1 MGIQP
6 LEASP
11 YTNTRSKSKTTFA
24 EKAQAKNC
32 EATNEDPSSPP
43 SPLPKSASRKR
54 KQPSSAQSAQS
65 AQSEGE
71 INGETI
77 QQVSSKK
84 QKSAAPMT
92 ASRKKGSPK
101 KKDEE
106 KRLRHFRSHAP
117 GTYLQRLKRAQ
128 SQRMFVIKR
137 ARNID
142 NPSHPSETIS
152 MAGTTGNI
160 YTITITH
167 LPTCTCPDN
176 RKGNQC
182 KHIVYALHN
191 VLKAPPNLQYQLA
204 FLTPE
209 LQQIF
214 TQAPPLP
221 TSSPANTETNNDP
234 SNRKE
239 ISGDC
244 PICFM
249 EFAPATEEI
258 IFCRAACGNNIHKQ
272 CFEQWARAQAS
283 GSVKCVYCRTPW
295 LREVG
300 DYESL
305 AKGGKEG
312 EEGYVNIGKELGLSG
327 MRDMSSYHQYWVR
340 GLMGR
345 RGRRGGLD
353 DDFDYDD

>member
-6 LEASP
+6 PEDSP
-11 YTNTRSKSKTTFA
+11 YRNTRSKSNTTSA
-24 EKAQAKNC
+24 AKSPAKNS
-32 EATNEDPSSPP
+32 EATNDNPSSLP
-43 SPLPKSASRKR
+43 SPVPKSAPRKR
-54 KQPSSAQSAQS
+54 KQPSNT
-65 AQSEGE
+65 QSEGE
-71 INGETI
+71 VRDEAT

-84 QKSAAPMT
+84 QKSAASMT
-92 ASRKKGSPK
+92 ASPKKGSPK

-117 GTYLQRLKRAQ
+117 STYLQRLERAQ
-128 SQRMFVIKR
+128 SQRMFVISR
-137 ARNID
+137 NRNID

-160 YTITITH
+160 YTITVTH

-182 KHIVYALHN
+182 KHIVYVLHN
-191 VLKAPPNLQYQLA
+191 VLKAPPHLQYQLA
-204 FLTPE
+204 FLTTE

-214 TQAPPLP
+214 THAPPLP
-221 TSSPANTETNNDP
+221 TSSAANADNNEP

-249 EFAPATEEI
+249 EFDPAAEEI

-272 CFEQWARAQAS
+272 CFEQWARAQGS
-283 GSVKCVYCRTPW
+283 GSV
-295 LREVG
+295 
-300 DYESL
+300 
-305 AKGGKEG
+305 
-312 EEGYVNIGKELGLSG
+312 
-327 MRDMSSYHQYWVR
+327 
-340 GLMGR
+340 
-345 RGRRGGLD
+345 
-353 DDFDYDD
+353 